1 MLETPQADRYK
12 KLLAITFTNKAV
24 AEMKTR
30 ILSLLQEFAKGHY
43 TKSNASMA
51 QALQD
56 ATGLSAE
63 QLTRRS
69 TDVLKHLL
77 NHYALFHVETIDRFN
92 HRLLR
97 TFARDLKLSS
107 NFDVSLEAPLLL
119 SEAVDQLIDKAGT
132 DREITDLL
140 IDFAL
145 QKTEDNKS
153 WDISFDLNKVAELL
167 IQENDQPYLKT
178 IQEKPISDYLALE
191 KTSASSKKYFVRAL
205 SSMLSIPSKHA
216 TTTNWARPN
225 LRVVIFLSSS

>member
-1 MLETPQADRYK
+1 M
-12 KLLAITFTNKAV
+12 
-24 AEMKTR
+24 
-30 ILSLLQEFAKGHY
+30 
-43 TKSNASMA
+43 
-51 QALQD
+51 
-56 ATGLSAE
+56 
-63 QLTRRS
+63 
-69 TDVLKHLL
+69 LKHLL

-191 KTSASSKKYFVRAL
+191 KDFRKQQKIFRARIEQYAVNTLKTCHDHELGQAEFKSGSFFKFLLTAKNAPELLKFNTLWQAKFGQEDLYTKTSPASTK
-205 SSMLSIPSKHA
+205 
-216 TTTNWARPN
+216 
-225 LRVVIFLSSS
+225 